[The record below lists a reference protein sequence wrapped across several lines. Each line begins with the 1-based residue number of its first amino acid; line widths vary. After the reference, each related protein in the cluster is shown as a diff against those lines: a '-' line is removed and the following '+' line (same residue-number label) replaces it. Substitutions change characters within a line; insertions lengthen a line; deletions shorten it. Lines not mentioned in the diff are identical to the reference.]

1 MTMVKVGIPRALAYY
16 EYFPMW
22 QAFFAELGAEIVV
35 SPPTTQHMITEGGMR
50 VVADTCLPAKVFMGH
65 VLDLKEKCDFIF
77 IPIIRSVKKKV
88 YNCSKFL
95 GLPDMT
101 RAVIPECPPIL
112 TGMVDIN
119 KGLDKLY
126 DEIFRL
132 GKYLTKDKNRIK
144 KAITSAWNAHQEY
157 QQLMIK
163 NALIPTEAISLIN
176 NEKSLP
182 KEITEAE
189 SSKLLTIALI
199 GHHYLIYDDQVSH
212 RIVQRLTKSDCRIV
226 TPDMLSTVQLESAT
240 QRLASSTYWTWEEEV
255 VSAGNYFLESGVDG
269 VIGVAVFGCGPD
281 SLMMDMVRRQA
292 TALGNTP
299 FMNLTLDEHT
309 ADTGVVTRLEAFLDM
324 IQRRKRR
331 QTCA

>member
-1 MTMVKVGIPRALAYY
+1 MVKVGIPRALAYY

-22 QAFFAELGAEIVV
+22 QAFFVELGAEIVV
-35 SPPTTQHMITEGGMR
+35 SPPTTQHMVTEGAKR
-50 VVADTCLPAKVFMGH
+50 VIADTCLPAKVFMGH
-65 VLDLKEKCDFIF
+65 VLELKEKCDFIF
-77 IPIIRSVKKKV
+77 IPVIRSVKKRV

-112 TGMVDIN
+112 SGMADIN
-119 KGLDKLY
+119 KGLDRLY
-126 DEIFRL
+126 DEVFHL
-132 GKYLTKDKNRIK
+132 GKYFTPDKTRIK
-144 KAITSAWNAHQEY
+144 RAIDAAWKAHLEY
-157 QQLMIK
+157 HQLMIK
-163 NALIPTEAISLIN
+163 DALVPIEAISRMN
-176 NEKSLP
+176 NEKSLERKTPDTEIP
-182 KEITEAE
+182 K
-189 SSKLLTIALI
+189 SLTIALI

-212 RIVQRLTKSDCRIV
+212 RLVQRLEKTGCRIV
-226 TPDMLSTVQLESAT
+226 TPDMLSTEQMERAT
-240 QRLASSTYWTWEEEV
+240 QRLVGRTYWTWEEEV
-255 VSAGNYFLESGVDG
+255 VGAGNHFLESGVDG

-292 TALGNTP
+292 SALGNTP

-331 QTCA
+331 QACA